1 MKHRKIISAIATIGI
16 ASAACT
22 MALGAFSA
30 DDITTAPA
38 VTVYETTTEI
48 VTTHPPYY
56 TEIGPDVRKGTCSSG
71 ENIVW
76 ELSDDGTL
84 TISGKVSF
92 AIHRGRIISKMI
104 SKRSLSVKA
113 SQKYRFPL
121 LLFHHRSVYSVDA
134 VISKALCFQSHL
146 STSMVRHLLTAKS
159 SAPLIFPRD
168 LNI

>member
-1 MKHRKIISAIATIGI
+1 MKHRKIISAIAAIGI
-16 ASAACT
+16 ASAACK

-84 TISGKVSF
+84 TISGKGVICDSPWQNHLKDD
-92 AIHRGRIISKMI
+92 IKKVVIGEGIT
-104 SKRSLSVKA
+104 
-113 SQKYRFPL
+113 KYRFPL
-121 LLFHHRSVYSVDA
+121 LLFHHRSVCSVDA

-146 STSMVRHLLTAKS
+146 
-159 SAPLIFPRD
+159 
-168 LNI
+168 